1 MTRWLGIAYM
11 PTVLRAGPVQD
22 LDWLERLDN
31 NSEPQKKCLECVD
44 LAIDICTVTYYKNRI
59 VKESQRSQMD
69 QLSILGAKA

>member
-44 LAIDICTVTYYKNRI
+44 LARDLYCNVLKELYS
-59 VKESQRSQMD
+59 KESQRSQMD